1 LKLVSDPLRAL
12 AFFPLLF
19 MQDLLPLVG
28 ELSPKRLPETDPI
41 VPLEIDPR
49 VLDRLLLLTPA
60 TTPVFENYPFD

>member
-1 LKLVSDPLRAL
+1 
-12 AFFPLLF
+12 

>member
-1 LKLVSDPLRAL
+1 MKLVNDPLRAL

-28 ELSPKRLPETDPI
+28 ELSPKRLPETDPM

-49 VLDRLLLLTPA
+49 VLDRLLLFAPITP
-60 TTPVFENYPFD
+60 TLENYPFD